1 MMETRDRRGLGDRL
15 MGIPSNNGG
24 QTLFEEKPE
33 LAGGRH
39 QFIDQTSTIY
49 LIIRTIAR
57 RNETQHYYTQGS
69 RYLISTHSM
78 IYLYSL

>member
-1 MMETRDRRGLGDRL
+1 MGDRL
-15 MGIPSNNGG
+15 AGIPSNNGG
-24 QTLFEEKPE
+24 QTLFEDKPE

-49 LIIRTIAR
+49 IITRNIIRR
-57 RNETQHYYTQGS
+57 SETQHYHTQGS
-69 RYLISTHSM
+69 KYLISTHSM

>member
-1 MMETRDRRGLGDRL
+1 

-24 QTLFEEKPE
+24 QTLFEDNSY

-39 QFIDQTSTIY
+39 QYIDETSTDISSG
-49 LIIRTIAR
+49 LSQDGAERGTVVHR
-57 RNETQHYYTQGS
+57 EGS
-69 RYLISTHSM
+69 KYLISTHSM